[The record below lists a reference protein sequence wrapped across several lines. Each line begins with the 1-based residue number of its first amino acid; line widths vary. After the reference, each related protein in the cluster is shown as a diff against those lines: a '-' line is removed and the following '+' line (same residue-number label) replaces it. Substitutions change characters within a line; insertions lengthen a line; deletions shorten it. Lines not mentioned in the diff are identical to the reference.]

1 MKKILLFIA
10 LVCASQFVLAQDE
23 AIFSHYN
30 ITPVLINPSAAGFN
44 DVHQVQL
51 NARAQWSGF
60 ADAPQTYAAQ
70 YNGPLGD
77 NFGIGVG
84 VLSETAAQ
92 MQRIRAHLNYAFRF
106 NINES
111 IKLSAGFSAAYQQIS
126 LDNAI
131 LTNNFIDLGDD
142 IIDNAMNGEGDFD
155 ASVGV
160 MSSFNENTRVG
171 LSFTNLVRTQLAT
184 NGSGGDVNESVLKYY
199 VFFASHR
206 IDIEDL
212 NFSFEPSIM
221 VRNTRDVPSQLD
233 INLMGSF
240 LNESLITGLSYRSS
254 NTVGIL
260 LGTKLSNFQV
270 LYTYDVFFEEFQRY
284 NDGSHEVSV
293 LLTFERAKNR
303 QQPQGTK
310 RF

>member
-240 LNESLITGLSYRSS
+240 LNESLITACLIVQAIR
-254 NTVGIL
+254 
-260 LGTKLSNFQV
+260 
-270 LYTYDVFFEEFQRY
+270 
-284 NDGSHEVSV
+284 
-293 LLTFERAKNR
+293 
-303 QQPQGTK
+303 
-310 RF
+310 

>member
-1 MKKILLFIA
+1 MKKYLLLTIITFSLCQWVA
-10 LVCASQFVLAQDE
+10 AQDE

-30 ITPVLINPSAAGFN
+30 ITPILINPSAAGFEDN
-44 DVHQVQL
+44 HQLQL

-106 NINES
+106 DINDN
-111 IKLSAGFSAAYQQIS
+111 IKLSAGFSTQYQQVR

-131 LTNNFIDLGDD
+131 MAGNFFEPGDR
-142 IIDNAMNGEGDFD
+142 IIDDFMDGKGVFD

-160 MSSFNENTRVG
+160 YSSFSENTKVG
-171 LSFTNLVRTQLAT
+171 LSFVNLVRSRLSSSAQ
-184 NGSGGDVNESVLKYY
+184 DQNESILKYY
-199 VFFASHR
+199 IFYAAHR
-206 IDIEDL
+206 LNIEDL
-212 NFSFEPSIM
+212 NFSLEPSIM
-221 VRNTRDVPSQLD
+221 VRNTKDVPSQLD
-233 INLMGSF
+233 INLKAGF
-240 LNESLITGLSYRSS
+240 LEDALIAGLSYRSS
-254 NTVGIL
+254 NTIGIL
-260 LGTKLSNFQV
+260 LGTRLSNFQL
-270 LYTYDVFFEEFQRY
+270 LYSYDIFFEEFQKY

-293 LLTFERAKNR
+293 LMSFERKQDEAPK
-303 QQPQGTK
+303 GK